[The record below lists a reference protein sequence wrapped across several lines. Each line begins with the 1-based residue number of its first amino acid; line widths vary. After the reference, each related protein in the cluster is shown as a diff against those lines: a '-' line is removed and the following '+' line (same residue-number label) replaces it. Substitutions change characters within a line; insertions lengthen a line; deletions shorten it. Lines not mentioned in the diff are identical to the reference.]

1 MTLGLLTTT
10 VVLATLLW
18 PVSRWVVKRG
28 GRPEAFGLSTAVA
41 AAALTTPAALWT
53 GQALDSVLV
62 WCVGATI
69 GIAFAVGY
77 FLVIMHCL
85 RLGPTGPTAAAN
97 NMGLVWPVLCGL
109 VWPVPRSVGLTVG
122 VGLALV
128 VAGLILFGLASSAT
142 AAAGRPATPQLSRR
156 WLAWVLLG
164 WALAGVSMTA
174 QYVGSVLVPHDS
186 LALTA
191 CFYVVT
197 AVVLAGVLLARRQ
210 RRPSRSEMAAGAVN
224 GMISAAAVVTTLL
237 TLNRARAE
245 IVFPVTVAMPI
256 LLVLVLSAGVYRE
269 RLGGLAWAACGA
281 GGAGLVLLTVG
292 G

>member
-18 PVSRWVVKRG
+18 PVSRWVVRRG

-41 AAALTTPAALWT
+41 AAALTTPAALWS
-53 GQALDSVLV
+53 GQAFDNAVV

-69 GIAFAVGY
+69 GVAFAVGY

-97 NMGLVWPVLCGL
+97 NMGLVWPVVCGL
-109 VWPVPRSVGLTVG
+109 VWPVPRSVGVTAAAGLT
-122 VGLALV
+122 LV
-128 VAGLILFGLASSAT
+128 VAGLTLFGLASSAT
-142 AAAGRPATPQLSRR
+142 PSAAQAPAARLSRR

-174 QYVGSVLVPHDS
+174 QYVGSVLVPRDP

-191 CFYVVT
+191 CFYLVT

-210 RRPSRSEMAAGAVN
+210 PRPSRSEMAAGAVN
-224 GMISAAAVVTTLL
+224 GLISAAAVVTTLL

-245 IVFPVTVAMPI
+245 VVFPVTVAMPI
-256 LLVLVLSAGVYRE
+256 LLVLLLSAVVYRE